1 MGRLTEKEKHVEH
14 NEISADIWAEYDDGE
29 LERITAMIKVDGWP
43 VTWSLTHKNNH
54 DYIEL
59 WNDIRGLTKD
69 WKLAVMLIQP
79 EFMLKFRKEIDRLT
93 EGR

>member
-1 MGRLTEKEKHVEH
+1 MGILTEKELYVEH
-14 NEISADIWAEYDDGE
+14 NELLAHLWAEYNDGK

-79 EFMLKFRKEIDRLT
+79 EFMLKLRKEIDKLV
-93 EGR
+93 G

>member
-1 MGRLTEKEKHVEH
+1 MGILTEKEVYVEH
-14 NEISADIWAEYDDGE
+14 NELSADIWAEYNDGK
-29 LERITAMIKVDGWP
+29 LEQITAMIKVDGWP
-43 VTWSLTHKNNH
+43 VIWSLTHKNNH

-79 EFMLKFRKEIDRLT
+79 EFMLKLRKEIDRLT
-93 EGR
+93 ENR